1 MTLISIIGSFDTTLL
16 NLVNEFAGEIER
28 VVLIFD
34 DTIASTKNLARHQN
48 SLERYKN
55 KYGHNY
61 IIDTAMVIDED
72 NSLKLDAILSLAA
85 SYDRV
90 MIDIT
95 DALGSTAAYL
105 GSRVVDDKVSLI
117 AFNAYENEYNVI
129 SSQGFENKKLRE
141 TLTIADY
148 VTSLGYEIVEHKSK
162 IVRKKVDILYLF
174 QQFASFQNTRAALI
188 KSGNISYNRDL
199 GVHQALH
206 RLKIIDQHG
215 NLTDRNY
222 LQGGLFEDYIYW
234 IVSELGFD
242 DVLSSA
248 EIRFD
253 RDTRLGTVINN
264 EFDLLAFK
272 NNRLYLF
279 ECKFTKN
286 FTLDDLIY
294 KYMALKEHIKNDS
307 KGIIITVNPKMLAN
321 IQTVDTNKIPANL
334 RKKAAL
340 FDIHVLKNVIQYD
353 HLKKELTSIIH
364 PQGNKLVTPLKIPE
378 KSKAYVYFIGG
389 NDLEMSEIR
398 KILESKNAKMVDNN
412 LSWGAK
418 VSDYKSQIESLGDD
432 EIPVFI
438 ELELDYKP
446 SRQYEI
452 IDHHGEYSHQS
463 TSIEQIA
470 TRFEIKLDR
479 FQMLVGIN
487 DKAHIRGLKKYGVSE
502 KEVELIRH
510 LDRQKQGVSEED
522 EELGKLALMNVK
534 KINNLP
540 IIHTKA
546 HRFSPITDRVSYSDY
561 VVYSETKLCL
571 YTHKLKSAKSIF
583 EPFIK
588 NNQAY
593 YGGNKQMFFC
603 LKEGILSSTD
613 IYNLVLHI
621 AKKL

>member
-1 MTLISIIGSFDTTLL
+1 
-16 NLVNEFAGEIER
+16 
-28 VVLIFD
+28 
-34 DTIASTKNLARHQN
+34 
-48 SLERYKN
+48 
-55 KYGHNY
+55 
-61 IIDTAMVIDED
+61 
-72 NSLKLDAILSLAA
+72 
-85 SYDRV
+85 
-90 MIDIT
+90 
-95 DALGSTAAYL
+95 
-105 GSRVVDDKVSLI
+105 
-117 AFNAYENEYNVI
+117 
-129 SSQGFENKKLRE
+129 
-141 TLTIADY
+141 
-148 VTSLGYEIVEHKSK
+148 
-162 IVRKKVDILYLF
+162 
-174 QQFASFQNTRAALI
+174 
-188 KSGNISYNRDL
+188 
-199 GVHQALH
+199 
-206 RLKIIDQHG
+206 
-215 NLTDRNY
+215 
-222 LQGGLFEDYIYW
+222 
-234 IVSELGFD
+234 
-242 DVLSSA
+242 
-248 EIRFD
+248 
-253 RDTRLGTVINN
+253 
-264 EFDLLAFK
+264 
-272 NNRLYLF
+272 
-279 ECKFTKN
+279 
-286 FTLDDLIY
+286 
-294 KYMALKEHIKNDS
+294 MALKEHIKNDS